1 MTKVVWAS
9 VAANDFQDI
18 VTFLSDEVPQAAVT
32 FVDRIDDAV
41 KKLQSHPQMGRV
53 VPELQRQNITRY
65 REVVVSPWRLFYRY
79 EKETIYIIS
88 LIDGRRDVEEILLR
102 RVLR

>member
-18 VTFLSDEVPQAAVT
+18 VTFLSDESPQAAAT
-32 FVDRIDDAV
+32 FVDRIDNAV
-41 KKLQSHPQMGRV
+41 KKLQSHPLLGRV

-79 EKETIYIIS
+79 EKQTIYIIS
-88 LIDGRRDVEEILLR
+88 LIDGRRDLEEILLR